1 MMTDK
6 EKSAVADLIMVTSDL
21 TAGELME
28 EESMTFND
36 GLGDFLKF
44 ALERELGETMQTV
57 KLTATERKKVKKE
70 LSTLIKSFKAQLY
83 RALDEAF

>member
-6 EKSAVADLIMVTSDL
+6 EKSAAADLIMVTSDL
-21 TAGELME
+21 TAGELVE

-44 ALERELGETMQTV
+44 AFERELGETMQTV

-70 LSTLIKSFKAQLY
+70 LNTLIKSFKAQLY

>member
-21 TAGELME
+21 TAGELIE

-70 LSTLIKSFKAQLY
+70 LNTLIKSFKAQLY

>member
-70 LSTLIKSFKAQLY
+70 LNTLIKSFKAQLY

>member
-1 MMTDK
+1 MMTYK
-6 EKSAVADLIMVTSDL
+6 EKSAAADLIMVTSDL

-70 LSTLIKSFKAQLY
+70 LNTLIKSFKAQLY

>member
-6 EKSAVADLIMVTSDL
+6 EKSAAADLIMVTSDL

-70 LSTLIKSFKAQLY
+70 LNTLINSFKAQLY
-83 RALDEAF
+83 RALDEVF